1 MLDRIFLNNPQG
13 DANWIGL
20 LQGGVD
26 VANGIAFDSSG
37 NTYVCGTSNSS
48 GWDNLQIAKYNSSG
62 AIQWQRQLGNGSGSN
77 EGRGVAVDAS
87 SNVYICG
94 TANVGGV
101 VSIVLAKY
109 NSSGTI
115 QWQRRL
121 YTGNGDAGYAIATDS
136 SGNVYV
142 CGMDNTSSYGSF
154 IIAKYDTSGTIQW
167 QRKLAGGSSNY
178 EVANGIGVDGSGNVY
193 VVGYGPDGTRGSNVF
208 LLAKYNSSGTLQW
221 QRWHGGATGTAIGY
235 GIAVDSSGNSY
246 ICGYSSAGGYYS
258 LEIAKYSTSGSL
270 QNARVLTDNVTFL
283 GYARAYGVALDG
295 LGNVYVCGHA
305 AIGSGGTQD
314 CVIAKYDTSLTLQW
328 QRKLGGST
336 DDFAYGIAA
345 DGQGN
350 VYVCGKT
357 AASGNDDFL
366 LAKLPGNGTMTGT
379 YSVGG
384 YSFTYAASSLTD
396 SSSSLSQSTSTLT
409 SSTSTLTDAS
419 TSLTDA
425 ASSLTSS
432 VVTL

>member
-1 MLDRIFLNNPQG
+1 MLERMFLNNPQG

-20 LQGGVD
+20 LHGNVD
-26 VANGIAFDSSG
+26 VARGIAFDSSG
-37 NTYVCGTSNSS
+37 NAYVCGTSNSS
-48 GWDNLQIAKYNSSG
+48 GSNNLQIAKYDSFG
-62 AIQWQRQLGNGSGSN
+62 VLQWQRQLGNGSGSN
-77 EGRGVAVDAS
+77 EGRGIAVDS
-87 SNVYICG
+87 SGNAYICG

-109 NSSGTI
+109 NTSGTI

-142 CGMDNTSSYGSF
+142 CGMDNTSGSGSF

-167 QRKLAGGSSNY
+167 QRKLAGGSSDY

-193 VVGYGPDGTRGSNVF
+193 VVGYGPDGTSGSNVF

-221 QRWHGGATGTAIGY
+221 QRWHGATGTAIGY

-246 ICGYSSAGGYYS
+246 ICGYSSASGYTS
-258 LEIAKYSTSGSL
+258 LEIAKYNTSGSI
-270 QNARVLTDNVTFL
+270 QSARALSDGVFL
-283 GYARAYGVALDG
+283 ANDRAYGIALDG

-305 AIGSGGTQD
+305 PVGSGGTQD
-314 CVIAKYDTSLTLQW
+314 FIIAKYNTSLTLQW

-357 AASGNDDFL
+357 AARGNDDFL

-396 SSSSLSQSTSTLT
+396 SSSSLSQSTATLT